1 MKNIKFVLLALAAL
15 AYATLP
21 AHAKKSDKV
30 QLIIETDMGNDIDD
44 AIAKFVPKSV

>member
-1 MKNIKFVLLALAAL
+1 MLLAFAAL

-30 QLIIETDMGNDIDD
+30 LLIIGTDMGNDIDD
-44 AIAKFVPKSV
+44 SIAKLVPKSV